1 MRYRSIG
8 LYFAYAWFHKK
19 PAGEM
24 AQQLRAL
31 AALVEALGG
40 FSSQSSH
47 SGPPPSITPA
57 PGDPVLS
64 SHL

>member
-1 MRYRSIG
+1 
-8 LYFAYAWFHKK
+8 
-19 PAGEM
+19 M

-64 SHL
+64 SDL